1 MAARIDFQAL
11 EETARRVMVSML
23 IIVVIQASGLAAP
36 QGNVAPVEPGT
47 APVGNLR
54 VGAARVDITPTDL
67 TNLNPFGGKFNGVH
81 DSIYARTLVIDNG
94 ATMAA
99 FVALDLIE
107 VGDSTE
113 VRQRIQ
119 RELGIP
125 VDHILITA
133 SHDHSA
139 PRAGSVT
146 PGGLAHGETPET
158 DAFTKTLY
166 DKVVGALK
174 QAKDSLQPA
183 CFGVGAGSVDVNV
196 NRDHYGPQGWSLGY
210 SPDRQSDKTV
220 WVLRFDSMR
229 GEPIAVLFNYA
240 VHSTVTFG
248 TAILNGDL
256 GGEGERI
263 VEQKL
268 GGKVV
273 ALYTMGSA
281 GDQAPKYDGTGTQ
294 GGGQGGNPGGN
305 GPGGP
310 PKAAG
315 GTPAGANQGGNS
327 APYSAARIEAAF
339 EANRAQGFMLGSE
352 VVRVIAGIQQT
363 TSSVRISAGERII
376 NCPVKQGTNQMGDMK
391 QQKVD
396 TMPLHLGLIEL
407 NDTALVGVSG
417 EVVTN
422 IYWHLKKTSPL
433 ANTIMLTI
441 ANDRL
446 GYIADDASY
455 DLPIFEVHG
464 SPLAR
469 GCAED
474 AIVNNLTEMIKQ
486 HE

>member
-1 MAARIDFQAL
+1 
-11 EETARRVMVSML
+11 ML
-23 IIVVIQASGLAAP
+23 IIIAIPANGTAAP
-36 QGNVAPVEPGT
+36 RESVTPNEPGGES
-47 APVGNLR
+47 AGNLR
-54 VGAARVDITPTDL
+54 AGAARVDITPTDL
-67 TNLNPFGGKFNGVH
+67 TNLNPFGANFNSVH
-81 DSIYARTLVIDNG
+81 DPIYARALVISNN
-94 ATMAA
+94 TIIVA

-107 VGDSTE
+107 VGDTTD

-125 VDHILITA
+125 VDHIIITA

-158 DAFTKTLY
+158 KAFTKTVY
-166 DKVVGALK
+166 DKIVGAVK
-174 QAKDSLQPA
+174 QAKDSLQA
-183 CFGVGAGSVDVNV
+183 ARFGVGSGSVDVNV
-196 NRDHYGPQGWSLGY
+196 NRDQYRAQGWGLGY

-220 WVLRFDSMR
+220 WVLKFETMS

-248 TAILNGDL
+248 TAVLNGDL
-256 GGEGERI
+256 AGEAERL

-268 GGKVV
+268 GGKAV
-273 ALYTMGSA
+273 ALYTMGAA
-281 GDQAPKYDGTGTQ
+281 GDQAPKFPQ
-294 GGGQGGNPGGN
+294 MPSGNRKSP
-305 GPGGP
+305 
-310 PKAAG
+310 
-315 GTPAGANQGGNS
+315 S
-327 APYSAARIEAAF
+327 APGTRGSDNVQNRDARIESAF
-339 EANRAQGFMLGSE
+339 EANKAQGFMLGSE
-352 VVRVIAGIQQT
+352 VVRVSEGIERT
-363 TSSVRISAGERII
+363 AASVRIKADERIV
-376 NCPVKQGTNQMGDMK
+376 NCAVKKGTNQMGDMK
-391 QQKVD
+391 QQAVA
-396 TMPLHLGLIEL
+396 TMPLHLSLIEL

-455 DLPIFEVHG
+455 DTPLFEVNG

-469 GCAED
+469 GCAEN
-474 AIVNNLTEMIKQ
+474 AIVNDLTDMIK
-486 HE
+486 ENE